1 MTEAA
6 ANLTT
11 DKQPTTTEAG
21 IEPAVEA
28 ARELVPLE
36 EPAAMADVLAIAR
49 GEIRVDRQRLR
60 SSTDVRLND
69 LAATLA
75 AAGMPQPAVDAVRGA
90 FSVLYTEM
98 VDTAMAYT
106 EDALAELIDLRGYTV
121 NGFAALGAEG
131 AGFTDEE
138 LDGLNKCLAEA
149 RAVAASMLQALQSSD
164 VPAEELLPKQSALE
178 AHLADLADCLT
189 LVGDDEMPATEGAP

>member
-1 MTEAA
+1 MNEAA

-11 DKQPTTTEAG
+11 DQKPTTPEEG
-21 IEPAVEA
+21 IESAVAA

-36 EPAAMADVLAIAR
+36 DPAAMADVLAIAR

-69 LAATLA
+69 LAATLI
-75 AAGMPQPAVDAVRGA
+75 AAGMPQPAVDALRAA

-121 NGFAALGAEG
+121 NGFAALGA

-138 LDGLNKCLAEA
+138 LDKLNKCLAEA
-149 RAVAASMLQALQSSD
+149 RGVAASMLQALQSSD
-164 VPAEELLPKQSALE
+164 ATAEELLPKQSALE
-178 AHLADLADCLT
+178 AHLADLADCLA
-189 LVGDDEMPATEGAP
+189 LVGGDDEPAPEGAP